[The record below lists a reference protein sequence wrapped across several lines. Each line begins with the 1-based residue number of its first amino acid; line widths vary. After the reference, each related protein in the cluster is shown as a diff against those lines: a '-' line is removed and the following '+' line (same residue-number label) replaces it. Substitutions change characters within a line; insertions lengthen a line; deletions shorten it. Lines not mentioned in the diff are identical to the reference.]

1 MKLRLLKMLNFSLKL
16 GKDRVEYNIEDKN
29 FLGLL
34 ETEKIYELSEEEVIK
49 KSLSNPISSKRLS
62 SIVNKGEKV
71 CIVVS
76 DITRMYQHP
85 NVFLPYVVEEIKKG
99 GIKDSDIFFV
109 FALGSH
115 RKQTPEEHK
124 KILGEELY
132 KKYDVLDHDCL
143 DKDNLIQIGTTS
155 RGTPVE
161 INKLAYEANRLVVTG
176 AVVYHVM
183 SGWGGGRKSL
193 LPGISSRKSIMKN
206 HSISI
211 SETVG
216 MGPNPLCDC
225 ALYENNP
232 LNLDMIEA
240 AEMVSPDFMFNVILG
255 KGRIVEA
262 VSGDITKAH
271 KKGCEIVSS
280 ENDYLI
286 DELGDMVVVSA
297 GGFPKDLN
305 YYQSTKAIY
314 NAMRSV
320 KKDGVVIVIADCNE
334 GMGNPEVEY
343 ILKNFE
349 NNLEREK
356 ELRENYTIAKYIG
369 FLSAWYSEIY
379 NIIYV
384 SSIDPSLIGKTKIT
398 VVKTLEEAL
407 TVVKKMKGTL
417 DLKTYVMPDSSVY
430 PVQR

>member
-1 MKLRLLKMLNFSLKL
+1 MHKFKLKL
-16 GKDRVEYNIEDKN
+16 GKDKIEYNVKEEN
-29 FLGLL
+29 FLDLL
-34 ETEKIYELSEEEVIK
+34 ETEKKYELSENQVIK
-49 KSLSNPISSKRLS
+49 KSLENPISTEKLS
-62 SIVNKGEKV
+62 STVKKGEKV

-76 DITRMYQHP
+76 DVTRMYQKP
-85 NVFLPYVVEEIKKG
+85 NVFLPFIVEEIKKG
-99 GIKDSDIFFV
+99 GVEDSDIFFLC
-109 FALGSH
+109 ALGSH
-115 RKQTPEEHK
+115 RKQTEEEHR
-124 KILGEELY
+124 KILGEDLY
-132 KKYDVLDHDCL
+132 NRYKIVDHDCNNE
-143 DKDNLIQIGTTS
+143 DNLVNIGKTS

-161 INKLAYEANRLVVTG
+161 INKMAYEADRLVVTG

-183 SGWGGGRKSL
+183 SGWGGGRKSI
-193 LPGISSRKSIMKN
+193 LPGISSRESIMKN

-211 SETVG
+211 SDTVG

-225 ALYENNP
+225 ALYEDNP

-240 AEMVSPDFMFNVILG
+240 SEMVNPDFMFNVILG
-255 KGRIVEA
+255 KGRIVDA

-271 KKGCEIVSS
+271 KEGCEIVSK

-320 KKDGVVIVIADCNE
+320 KKDGVVIVLADCSE
-334 GMGNPEVEY
+334 GMGNPEVES
-343 ILKNFE
+343 ILRNFN
-349 NNLEREK
+349 NNLEREN

-369 FLSAWYSEIY
+369 FLSAWYSEVY
-379 NIIYV
+379 SIIYV
-384 SSIDPSLIGKTKIT
+384 SSIDPSLVGNTSIKVT
-398 VVKTLEEAL
+398 KTLDEAL
-407 TVVKKMKGTL
+407 EEVKKIKGTL

-430 PVQR
+430 PVLK

>member
-1 MKLRLLKMLNFSLKL
+1 MHKFKLKL
-16 GKDRVEYNIEDKN
+16 GKDKIEYNVKEEN
-29 FLGLL
+29 FLDLL
-34 ETEKIYELSEEEVIK
+34 ETEKKYELSENQVIK
-49 KSLSNPISSKRLS
+49 KSLENPISTEKLS
-62 SIVNKGEKV
+62 STVKKGEKV

-76 DITRMYQHP
+76 DVTRMYQKP
-85 NVFLPYVVEEIKKG
+85 NVFLPFIVEEIKKG
-99 GIKDSDIFFV
+99 GVEDSDIFFLC
-109 FALGSH
+109 ALGSH
-115 RKQTPEEHK
+115 RKQTEEEHR
-124 KILGEELY
+124 KILGEDLY
-132 KKYDVLDHDCL
+132 NRYKIVDHDCNNE
-143 DKDNLIQIGTTS
+143 DNLINIGKTS

-161 INKLAYEANRLVVTG
+161 INKMAYEADRLVVTG

-183 SGWGGGRKSL
+183 SGWGGGRKSI
-193 LPGISSRKSIMKN
+193 LPGISSRESIMKN
-206 HSISI
+206 NSISI
-211 SETVG
+211 SDTVG

-225 ALYENNP
+225 ALYEDNP

-240 AEMVSPDFMFNVILG
+240 SEMVNPDFMFNVILG
-255 KGRIVEA
+255 KGRIVDA

-271 KKGCEIVSS
+271 KEGCEIVSK

-320 KKDGVVIVIADCNE
+320 KKDGVVIVLADCSE
-334 GMGNPEVEY
+334 GMGKPEVES
-343 ILKNFE
+343 ILRNFN
-349 NNLEREK
+349 NNLEREN

-369 FLSAWYSEIY
+369 FLSAWYSEVY

-384 SSIDPSLIGKTKIT
+384 SSIDPSLVGNTSIKVT
-398 VVKTLEEAL
+398 KTLDEAL
-407 TVVKKMKGTL
+407 EEVKKIKGTL

-430 PVQR
+430 PVLK

>member
-1 MKLRLLKMLNFSLKL
+1 MHKFKLKL
-16 GKDRVEYNIEDKN
+16 GKDKIEYNVKEEN
-29 FLGLL
+29 FLDLL
-34 ETEKIYELSEEEVIK
+34 ETEKKYELSENQVIK
-49 KSLSNPISSKRLS
+49 KSLENPISTEKLS
-62 SIVNKGEKV
+62 STVKKGEKV

-76 DITRMYQHP
+76 DVTRMYQKP
-85 NVFLPYVVEEIKKG
+85 NVFLPFIVEEIKKG
-99 GIKDSDIFFV
+99 GVEDSDIFFLC
-109 FALGSH
+109 ALGSH
-115 RKQTPEEHK
+115 RKQTEEEHR
-124 KILGEELY
+124 KILGEDLY
-132 KKYDVLDHDCL
+132 NRYKIVDHDCNNE
-143 DKDNLIQIGTTS
+143 DNLINIGKTS

-161 INKLAYEANRLVVTG
+161 INKMAYEADRLVVTG

-183 SGWGGGRKSL
+183 SGWGGGRKSI
-193 LPGISSRKSIMKN
+193 LPGISSRESIMKN

-211 SETVG
+211 SDTVG

-225 ALYENNP
+225 ALYEDNP

-240 AEMVSPDFMFNVILG
+240 SEMVNPDFMFNVILG
-255 KGRIVEA
+255 KGRIVDA

-271 KKGCEIVSS
+271 KEGCEIVSK

-320 KKDGVVIVIADCNE
+320 KKDGVVIVLADCSE
-334 GMGNPEVEY
+334 GMGNPEVES
-343 ILKNFE
+343 ILRNFN
-349 NNLEREK
+349 NNLEREN

-369 FLSAWYSEIY
+369 FLSAWYSEVY

-384 SSIDPSLIGKTKIT
+384 SSIDPSLVGNTSIKVT
-398 VVKTLEEAL
+398 KTLDEAL
-407 TVVKKMKGTL
+407 EEVKKIKGTL

-430 PVQR
+430 PVLK